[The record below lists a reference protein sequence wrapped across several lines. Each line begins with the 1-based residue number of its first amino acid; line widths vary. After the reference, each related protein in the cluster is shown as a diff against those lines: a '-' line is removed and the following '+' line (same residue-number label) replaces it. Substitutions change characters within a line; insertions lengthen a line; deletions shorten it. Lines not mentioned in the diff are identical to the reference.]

1 MIDAHEN
8 TTFDGHEPPMLIW
21 APTRK
26 SLDGRGESEGTT
38 VKVEIEELEDGIFL
52 LMRYESLDAPFP
64 SSDHVCMSIDE
75 AYDECDQVYGIG
87 REDWLQR

>member
-1 MIDAHEN
+1 
-8 TTFDGHEPPMLIW
+8 MLIW

-38 VKVEIEELEDGIFL
+38 VKVEIEELEDGVYL

-64 SSDHVCMSIDE
+64 TSDHLYLSIDE
-75 AYDECDQVYGIG
+75 AYDECDRVYGIG
-87 REDWLQR
+87 RADWRQR